1 MGPDNAKLLLLLL
14 NIVIVRIK
22 TPKEKVGYSLTLV
35 AQTMMMALAK
45 LAHYLKKSLDLA
57 WEPSGAAGLGLET
70 PLQCPFWPSP

>member
-22 TPKEKVGYSLTLV
+22 THKEKVGYLLTLV

-45 LAHYLKKSLDLA
+45 VTHYLKKKYFFLIKN
-57 WEPSGAAGLGLET
+57 EVT
-70 PLQCPFWPSP
+70 R